1 MNRRRGATG
10 ASPPSFAS
18 EKSVA
23 TRTAP
28 GIHLCDHPSVAS
40 ILIVDD
46 DQRFRGIARKLLE
59 SEGFHVVG
67 EADDGEAALAAVREL
82 EPDVVLL
89 DVHLPDID
97 GFEVAER
104 LATKGGP
111 AVVLTSTRDE
121 LDFGLQVSRSGARG
135 FVPKGEISAERIA
148 SLCG

>member
-1 MNRRRGATG
+1 MAN
-10 ASPPSFAS
+10 
-18 EKSVA
+18 
-23 TRTAP
+23 RTASSR
-28 GIHLCDHPSVAS
+28 HACDHPSVAS

-46 DQRFRGIARKLLE
+46 DQRFRGIARRLLE
-59 SEGFHVVG
+59 SEGFDVVG
-67 EADDGEAALAAVREL
+67 EADDGEAALAAAREL

-121 LDFGLQVSRSGARG
+121 SDFGSQLRESGARG
-135 FVPKGEISAERIA
+135 FVPKNELSAERIA
-148 SLCG
+148 SLCR